1 MTKFEKE
8 TRHQVYVFI
17 KKKKQQQQNQLTRRI
32 ARQQG
37 AHDAFCPLTQE

>member
-8 TRHQVYVFI
+8 TRYHVYVFI
-17 KKKKQQQQNQLTRRI
+17 KKQQQQQNQLTRRN

-37 AHDAFCPLTQE
+37 AQDAFCPLTQE